1 MMISKTHNYIGLIA
15 PGHGGATISLIDV
28 ATADTEGHKCSI
40 SKPLYGA
47 ENESETCVIIPAMY
61 GGSGGFMGL
70 LHSVAVRLL
79 LSGLLFAGLCGA
91 AFAAGPHDR
100 TQFGHDISVGTDEE
114 AAGVTCYKRGSR
126 AHRG

>member
-1 MMISKTHNYIGLIA
+1 M
-15 PGHGGATISLIDV
+15 GALEV
-28 ATADTEGHKCSI
+28 LWVYC
-40 SKPLYGA
+40 
-47 ENESETCVIIPAMY
+47 IPWPFA
-61 GGSGGFMGL
+61 F
-70 LHSVAVRLL
+70 L

>member
-1 MMISKTHNYIGLIA
+1 
-15 PGHGGATISLIDV
+15 
-28 ATADTEGHKCSI
+28 
-40 SKPLYGA
+40 
-47 ENESETCVIIPAMY
+47 
-61 GGSGGFMGL
+61 MGL

-91 AFAAGPHDR
+91 ACAAGPHDR

-114 AAGVTCYKRGSR
+114 VAEVTCYKARASR